1 MHDSKVTG
9 ISSGTSIKRNLISW
23 RIKCICLMTKITSA
37 SKGARFFSTVRT
49 ATCFRRVMSSSHS
62 CLLYILTFVFLL
74 SVIITV
80 AWWRWI
86 TNIFRPSPWKTMQH
100 LFITNS
106 SYFHFVLSKIRFY
119 RWVFWV
125 NIHPQQKFRL
135 RKRLEHQQIPEHSF
149 YILQEEFFYCS
160 VSLVCA
166 EGIFPSSALRSNLT
180 SRISLAFFYKKGPM
194 QTSVGSGFL

>member
-49 ATCFRRVMSSSHS
+49 ATCFRRVMSSSLF
-62 CLLYILTFVFLL
+62 CLLYILTLVFLL

-149 YILQEEFFYCS
+149 YILQEEFFIAPC
-160 VSLVCA
+160 LW
-166 EGIFPSSALRSNLT
+166 FALKE
-180 SRISLAFFYKKGPM
+180 FFH
-194 QTSVGSGFL
+194 QVHCEVI